1 MGDFVFD
8 YAAGLPWVVDDAVEA
23 AIDEAAAEGDSVRAA
38 VQRATVRQFRDDPAF
53 REAYRETFERA
64 GVDVVSITI
73 SSRDPTTSLLDWAAM
88 FDAADWLRKVTTPD
102 DARDAAAGDG
112 VGVLLNTQNLGEVI
126 DGDLD
131 RVERLYDG
139 GVRIFQPTYNLQNLV
154 GAGCY
159 ARSDCGLS
167 QHGVDVI
174 ERVTDLGGVVDL
186 SHCGRATTLD
196 AIEVAET
203 PPAATHV
210 GCAAVYDHP
219 RGKSDEVLEA
229 IAAADGY
236 VGVVGVP
243 WFLAA
248 EDASLSTYV
257 DHVEHAVEVVGPD
270 RVGVGTDFRNVDA
283 NAPDRYVDDA
293 RAYAVSAGFPE
304 GYGEGYGGGFDRM
317 ATYEDWPYLRDE
329 LAARFDAETVDGLLG
344 GNFLAY
350 WERVLDRAG
359 GA

>member
-1 MGDFVFD
+1 MSEFVFD
-8 YAAGLPWVVDDAVEA
+8 YAAGLPWVVDGAVDA
-23 AIDEAAAEGDSVRAA
+23 AIDEAAAEGASVREA

-64 GVDVVSITI
+64 GVDVASITI
-73 SSRDPTTSLLDWAAM
+73 SSREPATSIFDWSAM
-88 FDAADWLRKVTTPD
+88 FDAADWLQKVTTPD

-112 VGVLLNTQNLGEVI
+112 AGVVLNTQNLGAAI
-126 DGDLD
+126 DGDVD
-131 RVERLYDG
+131 GVERLYDA
-139 GVRIFQPTYNLQNLV
+139 GVRIFQLTYNTQNLV

-167 QHGVDVI
+167 RHGVEVV
-174 ERVTDLGGVVDL
+174 ERVTDLGGIVDL
-186 SHCGRATTLD
+186 SHCGRATALD
-196 AIEVAET
+196 AIEVAAA

-219 RGKSDEVLEA
+219 RGKTDEVLEA

-248 EDASLSTYV
+248 EDASLSTFA
-257 DHVEHAVEVVGPD
+257 DHVEHAVEVVGPE
-270 RVGVGTDFRNVDA
+270 RVGIGTDFRNVDA

-293 RAYAVSAGFPE
+293 REHAVDSGFPE

-317 ATYEDWPYLRDE
+317 TTYADWRYLRDE
-329 LAARFDAETVDGLLG
+329 LEARFDAETVDGVLG

-350 WERVLDRAG
+350 WERVRDHAG
-359 GA
+359 AQ